1 MNIITLKEQQEH
13 YYFSND
19 ENKLALSFIE
29 DGGKLDFAAE
39 DAKPYLQLSRGGD
52 TIKAEISHYVGIDWI
67 SEQNLAVQVY
77 PKMNDGFEID
87 YVSMLNDALKEDEN
101 YKHLQG
107 LVTIDFYKPSIP
119 IEQKQDFLSV
129 FLITQY
135 INILHKIVRKGLKK
149 SYYLVE
155 ENLKNKVKGHIEV
168 GKNIRQNIVRGH
180 LNDNVCRYQ
189 VYDIDSTENR
199 ILKKA
204 LIFCIKQVGVFKHA
218 FETNVLNK
226 KIQYIKPAFEYVGN
240 ELSVSTIQSF
250 NSNPIYKDYILAI
263 DYAKLILKKYSYNI
277 TSIGKKEVRTPP
289 YWIDMAKLFE
299 LYVYHHLRKVFIGK
313 NEVVYHPKAHYQE
326 PDYLL
331 NAMAWNE
338 PYVIDAKY
346 KPRYSTQG
354 ITMDDARQV
363 SGYARLSSIYNAFH
377 LDEETALPIKCL
389 IIYPNQNNEDY
400 FSFSRDK
407 EPEFDKINGYVRMYK
422 QGIKLPVIES
432 H

>member
-240 ELSVSTIQSF
+240 EVSVSTIQSF

>member
-87 YVSMLNDALKEDEN
+87 YVSMLNDTLKEDEN

>member
-1 MNIITLKEQQEH
+1 MNIITLKEQQD
-13 YYFSND
+13 YYFTKEDN
-19 ENKLALSFIE
+19 ELALPFIE
-29 DGGKLDFAAE
+29 DGGKLDFAVE
-39 DAKPYLQLSRGGD
+39 DAQQCLQLSRVGD
-52 TIKAEISHYVGIDWI
+52 KIKADVSHFVGIDWI

-77 PKMNDGFEID
+77 PKMNDGFEIN
-87 YVSMLNDALKEDEN
+87 YVRMLNHALEEEEN

-107 LVTIDFYKPSIP
+107 RITIDFNKPYIP
-119 IEQKQDFLSV
+119 IEQKQDLLSV
-129 FLITQY
+129 FLITEY
-135 INILHKIVRKGLKK
+135 INILQKIVRKGLKK
-149 SYYLVE
+149 SYYLME
-155 ENLKNKVKGHIEV
+155 ENLKNKVKGHIVV

-204 LIFCIKQVGVFKHA
+204 LIFCIKQLGVYKHA
-218 FETNVLNK
+218 FDTNVLNK
-226 KIQYIKPAFEYVGN
+226 KIKYIRPAFEFVGN
-240 ELSVSTIQSF
+240 EVNVSAIKLYK
-250 NSNPIYKDYILAI
+250 SNPVFKDYKLAI

-277 TSIGKKEVRTPP
+277 TSIGTKEVRTPP
-289 YWIDMAKLFE
+289 FWIDMAKLFE
-299 LYVYHHLRKVFIGK
+299 LYVYHHLRSVFNVSDEI
-313 NEVVYHPKAHYQE
+313 VYHPKAHYQE

-331 NAMAWNE
+331 KAKAWNE

-363 SGYARLSSIYNAFH
+363 SGYARLSSIYNALH

-389 IIYPNQNNEDY
+389 IIYPNQKNEDY

-407 EPEFDKINGYVRMYK
+407 EPSFDRINGYVRMYK
-422 QGIKLPVIES
+422 LGIKLPVIES

>member
-1 MNIITLKEQQEH
+1 MNIITLKEQQD
-13 YYFSND
+13 YYFTKEDN
-19 ENKLALSFIE
+19 ELALPFIE
-29 DGGKLDFAAE
+29 DGGKLDFAVE
-39 DAKPYLQLSRGGD
+39 DAQQCLQLSRVGD
-52 TIKAEISHYVGIDWI
+52 KIKADVSHFVGIDWI

-77 PKMNDGFEID
+77 PKMNDGFEIN
-87 YVSMLNDALKEDEN
+87 YVRMLNDALEEEEN

-107 LVTIDFYKPSIP
+107 LITIDFNKPYIP
-119 IEQKQDFLSV
+119 IEQKQDLLSV
-129 FLITQY
+129 FLITEY
-135 INILHKIVRKGLKK
+135 INILQKIVRKGLKK
-149 SYYLVE
+149 SYYLME
-155 ENLKNKVKGHIEV
+155 ENLKNKVKGHIVV

-204 LIFCIKQVGVFKHA
+204 LIFCIKQLGVYKHA
-218 FETNVLNK
+218 FDTNVLNK
-226 KIQYIKPAFEYVGN
+226 KIKYIRPAFEFVGN
-240 ELSVSTIQSF
+240 EVNVSAIKLYK
-250 NSNPIYKDYILAI
+250 SNPVFKDYKLAI

-277 TSIGKKEVRTPP
+277 TSIGTKEVRTPP
-289 YWIDMAKLFE
+289 FWIDMAKLFE
-299 LYVYHHLRKVFIGK
+299 LYVYHHLRSVFNVSDEI
-313 NEVVYHPKAHYQE
+313 VYHPKAHYQE

-331 NAMAWNE
+331 KAKAWNE

-363 SGYARLSSIYNAFH
+363 SGYARLSSIYKAFH

-389 IIYPNQNNEDY
+389 IIYPDQNEEEC

-407 EPEFDKINGYVRMYK
+407 KPSFDRINGYVRMYK
-422 QGIKLPVIES
+422 LGIKLPVIES